1 MNRLAKLFVLA
12 AIAAASFALPAAAQT
27 DSVFTDDFQSY
38 GTQKNPPGWIDT
50 SIGSSKPEAG
60 GLYKTWPDPIQGNK
74 GTNVVF
80 GTKQS
85 SGKPDASNNPRIG
98 TFSTYTAKTFS
109 GSGRFEFSGRFIR
122 TNSDSRIGLTFFS
135 SYPEKD
141 SYYLIGLWPQAS
153 GKLTMQ
159 LFGFGGPA
167 PAGTRDSNF
176 TPDPNKWYR
185 FAISADDSNG
195 QTTIRAKFWLDTNTE
210 PSAWNIDATDS
221 GSGRLTSGRI
231 GIWSAVKGE
240 NYVDDLAAK
249 SPVDHVAP
257 VIRVLESG
265 QTLAEGTRFN
275 RVPSPQISVTDD
287 NTLPANIAVTAQ
299 LDGQPFTS
307 GSAVTGQ
314 GNHTLTVHA
323 VDSVGNASDLT
334 LHFFVDTIPPV
345 VTVVSPKDGSM
356 TANNVTV
363 VLQVADA
370 SLPYKVAATLDGAPF
385 NISNAI
391 TAEGKHTLAMIVTD
405 DVGLPTNVPAITFT
419 IDKSNPVYVLKEGA
433 NAFPN
438 NGFVFDRDISVHV
451 DVQDLTPATTTLTL
465 DGAPY
470 TENTPITIEGDH
482 TIAGSV
488 SDSVG
493 HSVPIPAH
501 TFTIDKSA
509 PVVTITENNIPLA
522 DYYDR
527 AVTPDIKVTDFS
539 DFHINATINGQP
551 FTTGTTLSAEQKYTL
566 AGTVTDSAGHS
577 TPFGP
582 IVFSIDLS
590 APNVTLTAN
599 GTPFPAGTFVFDKDV
614 AADITVTDLT
624 ATTSAITLDGA
635 NVTLPLTIAT
645 EKVHKLTAVV
655 TDKVHK
661 STTVTADFVIDKTAP
676 SVDVQ
681 ESGGTLQDGRYF
693 NRAVTPVIVVT
704 DSTATTVAATL
715 DGQPFT
721 SGTGVT
727 AEGTHTI
734 AGTVTDAA
742 NHKVDIGPVAFTID
756 TTKPAGVFKEGDDA
770 FPDGRSLNRDVSA
783 RVAVTD
789 ASPVVTTILLDG
801 APYVEN
807 TPITTEQSHTLTAT
821 LLDKAGNSNTV
832 PPVTFRIDRTAPTV
846 TLLANGSAFPADYVF
861 SRDILA
867 DVRVEDASPVTTTGT
882 LDGNQITF
890 PHTITAEGT
899 HTISATSTDAAGLVK
914 TTPSIHFTL
923 DKTPP
928 SVIVL
933 ENGAEAVPNKVWGVD
948 VTVTFTIDQGAS
960 QRTPFPTLDGN
971 PYVPGTLI
979 TIEGVHTIAG
989 EVRSGA
995 GLTTPIPS
1003 TVFTI
1008 DKTAPVVKLLNRDQP
1023 FPASGFYFNSDVVP
1037 VVACTDSLTHC
1048 TAKLVLNGIEVP
1060 NNQPITSEGSYTL
1073 VVSGTDEAG
1082 NTSQLDPVTFTIDK
1096 TPPAVTITSHTDGQ
1110 IVTEPQAIIAGAS
1123 DDAVTVNVNGTAA
1136 TIDFN
1141 NKTYATPT
1149 ALPLLEGENVIAVT
1163 GIDQAGNPG
1172 TKSVRLILD
1181 TRNPSLTVQTPA
1193 AGACITNADLI
1204 VSGSVTDPNINSVT
1218 VAAGATT
1225 IANALDATKQGFSA
1239 TFAAI
1244 GEGTQ
1249 NVVVVATDT
1258 KGHRTQAQFSVFVDR
1273 GTPAID
1279 VLESNVP
1286 FTAAVVNHP
1295 VSLTLRA
1302 RDLDPNVQLSATLDN
1317 TRPYVSGALINGEGP
1332 HRVDVLAS
1340 DCAGHQATVT
1350 VQFAIDTIAPVI
1362 SSIVPANGT
1371 SIAAAPAAI
1380 TGTISGG
1387 AVRVEIEGSAISA
1400 APAANGDFTLNG
1412 ATFAEGRNVFTL
1424 RATDAAGNVS
1434 RLVYTFVVKSQA
1446 PKVDITESGSPL
1458 QNGRVFNRPVSPV
1471 VQSDDLDAT
1480 ITALLNNAT
1489 YDGAPISGDGSY
1501 TIEGRATDKF
1511 NHTGSATRTFVIDMT
1526 PPAVHITSPVP
1537 GDLATTSVTVSGSA
1551 GDAVSVTV
1559 DGIAAQL
1566 TNGSFTVSGIPLDIG
1581 ENTIIAAATDAAGNI
1596 GRDRVVVNVLG
1607 AGPGVIISEPADLSL
1622 TNRPRIDVAGRVL
1635 SPTEDNHVTIGSAR
1649 TTVDSIGNFRFNGYQ
1664 LAEGDNTITV
1674 LAKGTSGQTTS
1685 AQVHVTADFTPPA
1698 LTVLASGQTLAD
1710 NAQFP
1715 QTVTITLRA
1724 TDNRVLALTTLSID
1738 GAARTEPVEISAQ
1751 GGHVLTAVARD
1762 KAGNET
1768 RVDRTF
1774 FIGASTAGSQG
1785 CHVDSTDPADGAVI
1799 SASSVTVAGRAPG
1812 AATVTVAGVNATVA
1826 DGTFAASID
1835 LPAEGP
1841 NAVQVQCADAG
1852 GLTATRTI
1860 SLIRQTGNPSIDIT
1874 SPVEGRVT
1882 GDKTITVSG
1891 TLSSDVDAAD
1901 VNGKA
1906 VTISAT
1912 TFSVSGI
1919 SLANGLNTLVAHAR
1933 NKAGRTAA
1941 DSVRVRSIQTT
1952 PDIAISSPLPDYQTG
1967 DTKVTVSGT
1976 WSNLDPATIA
1986 ISGQAG
1992 LAPAIVAPKVSDT
2005 SGTFTIK
2012 DVGLAAG
2019 LNTLTVTARDVL
2031 NAPST
2036 SIVTVTVVPGT
2047 PSIAI
2052 AAPADNAYL
2061 PGAQPINVSGSF
2073 NGATAPRIDINS
2085 NLATVDGTALTYTG
2099 TATFSTASAVTPV
2112 VARITDANGNSG
2124 FASVRV
2130 NRLDAPFAVKEAFPA
2145 PNAQEVDTGVIVLVS
2160 FNAPLDLNTIAAVTL
2175 KASDG
2180 TIVTCTPLVDEDV
2193 LTLAPTSL
2201 LKSGTTY
2208 TINVATSL
2216 KNAAGMPLAAAFSSS
2231 FTTST
2236 TAPATKPHIDP
2247 IGAVDCAKPLVI
2259 TGTAPAFARLR
2270 MDAGTLILTGSAD
2283 ASGKFSFT
2291 YPFNGQSGYQV
2302 ARVRVVGS
2310 DGSLSPADE
2319 VSFRFDCSAPQVVG
2333 ASYDRTV
2340 NTLTI
2345 SFSKPVDPA
2354 TLVVAAGGTIVLTT
2368 NLGNTS
2374 AGTFSMSGSNVAVT
2388 PADDLRTATFTLTV
2402 TDGVK
2407 DAGGNKLATPFS
2419 QTFSLTGDDLPPA
2432 PGDGSGFISGEVY
2445 DASTGRPLAAAN
2457 VTIIVPT
2464 TAFAKAPSTDARYTI
2479 IEERGTGSPTRPG
2492 RVGGPALRVSSNS
2505 LSVAVNSATES
2516 RGRYTLPLPEGAHT
2530 IQATADGYTT
2540 VWRQIIVPAGAGV
2553 VPIDI
2558 RLAKRGDVKTSDGTT
2573 GISLAHG
2580 GDSVITRHVD
2590 ATLPAGAVAS
2600 GSKASLTAVGA
2611 QSLAG
2616 LLPLGWS
2623 PLASAELAILDSADK
2638 LVPHAPLG
2646 SSASITFTLPS
2657 AEVTAAGQVLSLVQY
2672 DEDRDE
2678 WRVLVPVMIAGANDK
2693 WTAAIT
2699 SSGAYAVV
2707 YHDKAS
2713 AGLAEPPAP
2722 AGGATLQAASGT
2734 CAPCELVKKSFDAE
2748 PKTILPN
2755 GRTVATLQIISGAAT
2770 KFPSGTAVQAY
2781 VNEELHLPGGT
2792 TLVDPPFATDVLLYR
2807 NLAGDTGFGQFY
2819 LAPSQQATKYVLS
2832 DGVDHIQIL
2841 QYPGRLDRG
2850 TLIGAEGGRVP
2861 GDEAVSVEIPSGATI
2876 EQLHASVS
2884 SLAPADVA
2892 TYGTIAGF
2900 KIVGGFSL
2908 TMSRSTTPAPQDL
2921 DGDGEVD
2928 PIPPVTL
2935 SRPARA
2941 TVAIDTNQLPAPG
2954 SLLLVAEV
2962 VEHPTWGRIIRLA
2975 DPMTAIDTPQN
2986 GVTTVRYTTRS
2997 IDPAELPVDGVIRE
3011 GRYLILAAEAPVAW
3025 ATGAVRGSA
3034 GGAYLADTRITS
3046 LSQPS
3051 NAQLGIADSTRNTG
3065 VFAIPVAAIPAAGF
3079 SLLPKNAG
3087 TGEGTLINSTGAPAA
3102 DTVVK
3107 LGDVVLTLQSPALLS
3122 TVPVNGTTI
3131 DLAAPLVVTMNFSAP
3146 IDLTTARNA
3155 ISVVNATDGSAL
3167 LGTVGGSG
3175 ATVTFTPTRPL
3186 VAASRYVVTIASTV
3200 RGTNGAPLR
3209 SSISFGFLTNEIPT
3223 NANIDPLKVHITI
3236 PDNGVSRIYGDA
3248 GALPGGWRAVPVR
3261 SGIDF
3266 ITRYQADV
3274 AADGSFSLL
3283 AGNGVDRSDR
3293 ITVDDVIDLDVINPA
3308 GNVAAVIRLTPFI
3321 TTDGKGFIAPAG
3333 VSTTFR
3339 SAEGIVVSVPAGAF
3353 DEPKLINVA
3362 LAPNGDVFNS
3372 VPDFAAEM
3380 RANRT
3385 VNLTFDGVSKQ
3396 RIDISFPI
3404 NGLPTDRD
3412 YFLGWLGQSVWGPR
3426 VAVVDTIRIDGQNFT
3441 NSFPPDAQVKKM
3453 IASANSSKRIGT
3465 NAGLTDMQI
3474 KSCLVGVT
3482 RQGSYALMDW
3492 TMPVPAGGLGWAVT
3506 WGIEAEVELMN
3517 NNFHSI
3523 YLPDF
3528 AFSSRNNCAA
3538 MPILKDRPFTLTG
3551 VNPSTGMVEF
3561 KTSYDPIPLTD
3572 PAVVTIPSPDPDK
3585 KGPYPVFGTPFRIE
3599 TIDFT
3604 GTEHIGRGYKLL
3616 YVPDPSPAI
3625 PQHNKIKLAPIPG
3638 IADAEK
3644 IPANAKIQVYNI
3656 TKSRWSSATAR
3667 IDPGAPPTVPS
3678 NGQFPESEFEG
3689 DRGDQLI
3696 VYIGTA
3702 DIAADTRINL
3712 VFSEPIDLG
3721 TIPTTAT
3728 AGEQNDLIDKHLKK
3742 TMKLEW
3748 VKDPSDLPTDV
3759 TKDAHFSV
3767 DSQNRRVWIAMPA
3780 PLKRGMIY
3788 RLTLRGDPASS
3799 DPDHQ
3804 FKDTSGNLLAEV
3816 KNPTTSAL
3824 IGDSARDLVLELKVR
3839 ENPDS
3844 VLGQFS
3850 MLPRPDFATSQ
3861 LRDMAQS
3868 GNLAFVSALRGG
3880 VVVYDLSDLDALKK
3894 VKQAAPL
3901 PDKQPEPYSL
3911 IPARWTDDSGNLLA
3925 GANGMDENW
3934 AVTTDHHGRVFT
3946 AGFLASLADVRQYK
3960 VEDFVKAHNDNTGGQ
3975 CAGEID
3981 FTSTPAI
3988 LKKAN
3993 CKFDGATIVGW
4004 RPGWSS
4010 NLPLGTN
4017 MVLTDYPTAYPR
4029 KMQIA
4034 TQDDETKYEQ
4044 LVFDPANPSIRSLD
4058 SATAAHDDFITVAG
4072 RTELGTTPGS
4082 GNFKFDVKVG
4092 QPVKYDPVTGNPL
4105 PMTAEDKK
4113 GFLVE
4118 RVTLVNTDLDLRW
4131 SVDRYLGEEAVISGV
4146 IGRTK
4151 DHFTVI
4157 RNKMTYAIVT
4167 MLGYGI
4173 SIYDMRAV
4181 ESNDIGGRCGISD
4194 FHNAYPNFCDNIV
4207 PGHARLLEKILNT
4220 RGDGKCDG
4228 TTTPVIPPPGILNA
4242 EFSPESIGYTPAR
4255 TPSAST
4261 TSGSS
4266 TPLAPVFD
4274 KMRLFALDARRG
4286 VLDLTYDLPTDGTQ
4300 PVAKC
4305 AQRPNPPNTGLL
4317 FQDLTLPGSS
4327 RAIDRLQNI
4336 ESHAAGA
4343 PRFNAQALFHWE
4355 VTAAQN
4361 TTGLRGSKPNTPVK
4375 RDYLLIAAGNWGML
4389 IVEVGGT
4396 APPAI
4401 PSYSPLETTHLADVI
4416 WFKSGCF
4423 ALRPIP
4429 NTNLVTV
4436 LDGKGHVLIVDLSN
4450 IDERWTY
4457 PNPSTTNPPSL
4468 IPSTAYFPTS
4478 DKALTTSVPPGGD
4491 PNDVGVDD
4499 PRVIYKSP
4507 YVYGTGTIPPL
4518 VDPQTGIAFGGDSLS
4533 STMRTAA
4540 LFDPPVQ
4547 VLADLG
4553 NNKLETVSG
4562 IVPLGVEPPKRSPEY
4577 PKGSLAAFRIR
4588 VTLPGDIARVLDG
4601 QKLQFALESERMP
4614 NELSEQTPVGMPRS
4628 HLRRNKRDGKEEKAD
4643 RKTDLIFT
4651 HEIQLDPSIDV
4662 DKDFRHQSGYN
4673 RLISPW
4679 IVAIADPRASEHVT
4693 WTAAQKK
4700 TLGCLSC
4707 ERPDKLHLKDETN
4720 DHVYELFTN
4729 GRTLSL
4735 RPDAN
4740 GADIAMS
4747 DAMKGVYKYLGEK
4760 GRLEIHIPTTMAD
4773 TVRGAPITVAAQ
4785 APPAAAGALSET
4797 TYVHSGELE
4806 VNAADL
4812 MIEGRSGDG
4821 VTVARTHRSRT
4832 IGSTALGMNWE
4843 APFLRRLR
4851 QLPNG
4856 NVEYRDGMGEVWTFA
4871 PDTSTPAAAGA
4882 TTVGTAADTL
4892 DQQFGTKIRYISPK
4906 GLYLKLARNEN
4917 GWMLFDRQW
4926 RIAHF
4931 DNYGRLTSISDEFWK
4946 KPTPYTV
4953 ISGSTGT
4960 PPPPGEPG
4968 NTTFYAYDHTGRL
4981 TQITDS
4987 VGRSTTLEYWPEPPA
5002 SSSGSTTPPA
5012 DYNCTALGDRT
5023 TPCKYAGL
5031 LSKIKDWRNRDVIFE
5046 YDKYGRLIGVQRPK
5060 VEGPEPS
5067 ASTPGLAGFTTFK
5080 DDNNRPRVSYTYETP
5095 AAPTS
5100 ADPLQSPVYTKFMN
5114 FAGDI
5119 RMIFDAA
5126 ENAPPPPGGA
5136 SHTPRARVRFE
5147 YYDAPSDPDQDDRLH
5162 FQYWP
5167 CGDVDGTT
5175 CNETQAKFEYGSP
5188 VKVTDMLGQLREYEI
5203 ADLVD
5208 VVPAG
5213 SPAGTQ
5219 PDPQKNRFKHIST
5232 ETIKNV
5238 PLLEKTAP
5246 PVTHN
5251 ETISETDLI
5260 TSNTAFDEEG
5270 GVRDTAMPN
5279 GTTIHYDTL
5288 LANNGAPGRILDRV
5302 TESGAG
5308 EQRITHYIY
5317 DAANPNAANTPITIE
5332 RSNGSAFVARDVQSP
5347 SRERTTTQRRDTH
5360 PKVLTKVETEYD
5372 DYGRP
5377 KKVERRKDDPNIG
5390 SGALVEQHEIIYTP
5404 NDAPS
5409 TPDLKKG
5416 RADQV
5421 RSGSELDTRYDYDS
5435 ANTNGQKIT
5444 ATDQKRSIVTQ
5455 TDYDSQDRVIHV
5467 KVSDGTG
5474 TLAETWTGYDAS
5486 GSVIY
5491 EGRKQSPLFDRVET
5505 FYTLDPLGRMVEV
5518 RTTKNKVD
5526 DFDHEIS
5533 TKKKYSNSTRTIT
5546 TLDPAISGTGTPA
5559 AQTQTI
5565 LDKLGRKQETT
5576 RTGLIAPSIVGE
5588 DPTTEVMKYGYDKTG
5603 QLAYSTDTV
5612 RSAAYS
5618 VHDAFGREKLVF
5630 GADKLQ
5636 LRSIYDAW
5644 DQVVEQQALGT
5655 TGAQISHEKE
5665 HFTDAGN
5672 LISHNEQV
5680 NAAGSSPARY
5690 RQTFNLWEDGGR
5702 KTGTRTGEV
5711 SGLDADLSAPHLRA
5725 TEYENDDH
5733 GRVLRETYGEATGTI
5748 GSVAPMH
5755 QKNFT
5760 DYIGDIPQHTQDVNV
5775 LRSGATVTTDV
5786 ILDGLNRVRSMTV
5799 AGAYTTLTDYDEVSN
5814 VTKITPPAGVGTI
5827 DRQYDGRG
5835 LAHREIRNGQTVRNI
5850 YDARGILRQY
5860 VDESGTQTTF
5870 YSVDPLGRV
5879 DRITYPDLTT
5889 EDFRYEDK
5897 TGLVLAHKDRKGI
5910 WLRYE
5915 YDEGGR
5921 TVSISS
5927 GIPPATTVM
5936 TKFEYDAVTKRLT
5949 RTANKDAAVEFRD
5962 YDDLGRPNQ
5971 TVTYRYKNDTGLN
5984 DNVALRQVLDVH
5996 TQSHSW
6002 SIFDGER
6009 LGWRMPVT
6017 GDVNGPANGAA
6028 WLTQITENRDVS
6040 TNIISQLKGT
6050 GPTATP
6056 ITTSTPA
6063 GLGQLLERKR
6073 MLAAQPLTAT
6083 YGYADSVMPSPMA
6096 PLPPDPQTGALRRA
6110 ETTVGSTTVAG
6121 SEVFRDASGRIGY
6134 INDLAFPD
6142 RKSAWTYDSRG
6153 RVQTSKLLLPQSAL
6167 AVATPITD
6175 QHNETTFRTQRETQ
6189 GVLSAS
6195 DITRLGYDLAL
6206 KVEPPTWTMV
6216 DGQAH
6221 VIASRHVHLD
6231 GGTPPQQAPPLSLL
6245 PPLDLD
6251 ITFTWEGGRR
6261 KSDGVWTSNF
6271 DEFGRMTSVESA
6283 DRRIEYV
6290 YDPRGRV
6297 VGRNA
6302 FQKTSSGTTPETR
6315 AEIIVGDGLPA
6326 ETTWVWDP
6334 VVDRLIAMYEAGKS
6348 TAAGAAPDAGLVRQ
6362 YLHGDRG
6369 DDDPVE
6375 VLIAPQSGAAPVA
6388 YFPVFDEAGTGSLQ
6402 AVVDK
6407 DGSVV
6412 ERVLYGDS
6420 YGDAPRYLQGP
6431 SVDKVTYTPNSDG
6444 SVDIRIRA
6452 TEKIKQM
6459 TVAGGVRLTSR
6470 KSDGTVAATAAAAPV
6485 LESGDTTMRW
6495 HLSQAEWTALT
6506 AAPAVD
6512 LQIVVTSSLRTYA
6525 WGDTG
6530 FSSIP
6535 DFARKLYPAKSEAGL
6550 PVVITN
6556 TLSDLAS
6563 YTGEVPLYEI
6573 KSLYMAGFPYSKT
6586 KLLTGFHALPYNEP
6600 ANGLIFAR
6608 ARWYDPSTGTFLTP
6622 DPMGYHDAS
6631 SLYAFCHGDP
6641 VNFEDP
6647 DGKGEKLKQGAEAFV
6662 GVVWGFGKTAVKG
6675 IWGWGRFFY
6684 VGTGE
6689 LIYDGLADNK
6699 GAVGAWVRTAYAD
6712 QHEDWQKMGQ
6722 TVAMLRNSSLSA
6734 LGKAYLQD
6742 KYDRFMSALDK
6753 DDAFA
6758 AGEVVGEAGFELWML
6773 RQALAGAVRTING
6786 LGQTTF
6792 RLIQYSTGDIVVVAT
6807 NEAGAAIVV
6816 AIRQTAETSA
6826 LLSSSL
6832 GQRSGEQ
6839 KPEEKPS
6846 RPSRLSKRLRNK
6858 LKRIE
6863 NQIAAGGDK
6872 GISGTV
6878 TEEESMQ
6885 LAKEF
6890 VGEDFRTFESKGV
6903 KGIRSKD
6910 GLRQVRFV
6918 SAKRGINPMTGEPW
6932 SKTGRVVNF
6941 EQRPVPEGDFVDNVH
6956 VDVEN

>member
-1 MNRLAKLFVLA
+1 MNRLARIFVLA
-12 AIAAASFALPAAAQT
+12 AIAAAFLALPLAAQT
-27 DSVFTDDFQSY
+27 DSVYTDDFQSN
-38 GTQKNPPGWIDT
+38 GTQYNPAGWIDT
-50 SIGSSKPEAG
+50 SIGVSSPEAA
-60 GLYKTWPDPIQGNK
+60 GLYKTWPDPTQGNNA
-74 GTNVVF
+74 TNIVY

-85 SGKPDASNNPRIG
+85 SGKPDATTNPRIG
-98 TFSTYTAKTFS
+98 TFSTYSAKTFS
-109 GSGRFEFSGRFIR
+109 GSGRFEYRGRFLR
-122 TNSDSRIGLTFFS
+122 TDLSSRIGLTFFS

-141 SYYLIGLWPQAS
+141 SYYLVGLWSQPVT

-167 PAGTRDSNF
+167 PAGTLDGNF
-176 TPDPNKWYR
+176 TPDINRWYS
-185 FAISADDSNG
+185 FVIQADDSNG
-195 QTTIRAKFWLDTNTE
+195 KTSIRARFWLATNPE
-210 PSAWNIDATDS
+210 PATWNIDAVDS
-221 GSGRLTSGRI
+221 AAGRLTSGRI
-231 GIWSAVKGE
+231 GMWAAVAGE
-240 NYVDDLAAK
+240 SYIDDLFAK
-249 SPVDHVAP
+249 SPVDHTAP

-265 QTLAEGTRFN
+265 QPLAEGTRFN
-275 RVPSPQISVTDD
+275 RVPSPQIVVTDD
-287 NTLPANIAVTAQ
+287 LTPSANIFVTAQ

-356 TANNVTV
+356 TANNVTIA
-363 VLQVADA
+363 LQVVDA
-370 SLPYKVAATLDGAPF
+370 SLPYKVAATLDGAAF
-385 NISNAI
+385 TISNPV

-405 DVGLPTNVPAITFT
+405 DVGLSTTVPPITFT
-419 IDKSNPVYVLKEGA
+419 IDKSNPVYVLKEGN
-433 NAFPN
+433 NAFPA

-451 DVQDLTPATTTLTL
+451 DVQDLTPTTTTLTL

-470 TENTPITIEGDH
+470 TGNTPITIEGDH

-493 HSVPIPAH
+493 HTVPIPAH

-509 PVVTITENNIPLA
+509 PVVTITENDVPMI
-522 DYYDR
+522 DFYDR
-527 AVTPDIKVTDFS
+527 AVTPVIKVTDFS
-539 DFHINATINGQP
+539 DAHINATVNGQP

-566 AGTVTDSAGHS
+566 AGSVTDSAGHS

-582 IVFSIDLS
+582 IVFYIDLS
-590 APNVTLTAN
+590 APVVTLTAN
-599 GTPFPAGTFVFDKDV
+599 GSPFPAGTFVFDKDV
-614 AADITVTDLT
+614 AAGITVTDLT
-624 ATTSAITLDGA
+624 TTTSAITLDGA
-635 NVTLPLTIAT
+635 NVTLPLTITT
-645 EKVHKLTAVV
+645 EKAHKLTAVV

-693 NRAVTPVIVVT
+693 NRKVTPVIVVT

-721 SGTGVT
+721 SGTDVT
-727 AEGTHTI
+727 AEGSHTI
-734 AGTVTDAA
+734 AGSVTDAA
-742 NHKVDIGPVAFTID
+742 NHKVDIGPVSFVID
-756 TTKPAGVFKEGDDA
+756 VTKPVGVFKEGDAA

-783 RVAVTD
+783 HVAVTD
-789 ASPVVTTILLDG
+789 ASPVTVTILLDG

-807 TPITTEQSHTLTAT
+807 AAITAEQSHTLSAT

-832 PPVTFRIDRTAPTV
+832 PPVSFRIDRTPPVV

-861 SRDILA
+861 ARDIAA
-867 DVRVEDASPVTTTGT
+867 DVRVEDASTTTTTGT
-882 LDGNQITF
+882 LDGTQITF
-890 PHTITAEGT
+890 PHTITTEGQ
-899 HTISATSTDAAGLVK
+899 HTISATSTDAAGLAT
-914 TTPSIHFTL
+914 TTPAIHFTL

-960 QRTPFPTLDGN
+960 QRTAFPTLDGN
-971 PYVPGTLI
+971 PYVAGTPI
-979 TIEGVHTIAG
+979 TAEGVHTIAG
-989 EVRSGA
+989 EVRSAA
-995 GLTTPIPS
+995 GLTTPIPA

-1008 DKTAPVVKLLNRDQP
+1008 DKTAPVVKLLNRDKA

-1037 VVACTDSLTHC
+1037 VVDCTDNLTHC
-1048 TAKLVLNGIEVP
+1048 TAKLLLNGNEVP
-1060 NNQPITSEGSYTL
+1060 NNQPITAEGTYTL
-1073 VVSGTDEAG
+1073 VVAGTDEAG
-1082 NTSQLDPVTFTIDK
+1082 NTTQLDPVAFTIDK

-1110 IVTEPQAIIAGAS
+1110 IVTEPQAVIAGAT
-1123 DDAVTVNVNGTAA
+1123 DDAATIDVNGVAA

-1141 NKTYATPT
+1141 NKTYTTPT
-1149 ALPLLEGENVIAVT
+1149 ALPLLEGENIIAVT

-1172 TKSVRLILD
+1172 TRSLRVILD
-1181 TRNPSLTVQTPA
+1181 TRNPSLTVKTPA
-1193 AGACITNADLI
+1193 AGACVTDADLI
-1204 VSGSVTDPNINSVT
+1204 VSGSVTDPNINNVSVT
-1218 VAAGATT
+1218 AGGTT
-1225 IANALDATKQGFSA
+1225 VANALDATKQGFSA
-1239 TFAAI
+1239 TFPAI
-1244 GEGTQ
+1244 AEGTQ

-1258 KGHRTQAQFSVFVDR
+1258 KGHRTQAQFSLFVDR

-1279 VLESNVP
+1279 VLESNAP
-1286 FTAAVVNHP
+1286 FTAQVVSHP
-1295 VSLTLRA
+1295 LSLTLRA

-1317 TRPYVSGALINGEGP
+1317 TRPYVSGAIINGEGS
-1332 HRVDVLAS
+1332 HRVDVVAS

-1350 VQFAIDTIAPVI
+1350 VQFAIDTVAPVI

-1371 SIAAAPAAI
+1371 TIAAAPQAI
-1380 TGTISGG
+1380 TGTISGN
-1387 AVRVEIEGSAISA
+1387 AVRVEIEGTAISA
-1400 APAANGDFTLNG
+1400 TPAANGDFTLNG
-1412 ATFAEGRNVFTL
+1412 VGVAEGLNSFTL
-1424 RATDAAGNVS
+1424 RAIDAAGNVS
-1434 RLVYTFVVKSQA
+1434 RLVYTFIVKSQA
-1446 PKVDITESGSPL
+1446 PKVDITENGVSL
-1458 QNGRVFNRPVSPV
+1458 QNGTVFNRPVSPV
-1471 VQSDDLDAT
+1471 VHSDDLDAT
-1480 ITALLNNAT
+1480 ITALLNGAT
-1489 YDGAPISGDGSY
+1489 YDGSPISGDGNY
-1501 TIEGRATDKF
+1501 TIEGRATDKY

-1537 GDLATTSVTVSGSA
+1537 GDVATSSVTVSGSA

-1559 DGIAAQL
+1559 DGVAAQL
-1566 TNGSFTVSGIPLDIG
+1566 SNGSFTVSGIPLDIG
-1581 ENTIIAAATDAAGNI
+1581 ENTIIAAATDAAGNV

-1607 AGPGVIISEPADLSL
+1607 AGPGVIITEPADGSL

-1635 SPTEDNHVTIGSAR
+1635 SPTEDGHITIGSAR

-1664 LAEGDNTITV
+1664 LAEGDNTISV
-1674 LAKGTSGQTTS
+1674 LAKGTSGQATT

-1715 QTVTITLRA
+1715 QTITITLHA
-1724 TDNRVLALTTLSID
+1724 TDNRTIESTTLSLD
-1738 GAARTEPVEISAQ
+1738 GSARTAPVDVSAQ
-1751 GGHVLTAVARD
+1751 GGHVLTAIARD
-1762 KAGNET
+1762 TAGNET

-1774 FIGASTAGSQG
+1774 FIGTSTAGSQG
-1785 CHVDSTDPADGAVI
+1785 CHIDSTDPVDGAVI

-1826 DGTFAASID
+1826 DGTFTASID
-1835 LPAEGP
+1835 LPGEGP

-1874 SPVEGRVT
+1874 SPSEGLVT
-1882 GDKTITVSG
+1882 GDKTTTVSG

-1906 VTISAT
+1906 VTISGT

-1941 DSVRVRSIQTT
+1941 DSVRVRSIQST

-1992 LAPAIVAPKVSDT
+1992 LAPPVVPAKISDT
-2005 SGTFTIK
+2005 TGTFTIK
-2012 DVGLAAG
+2012 DVGLANG
-2019 LNTLTVTARDVL
+2019 LNTLTITARDLLGV
-2031 NAPST
+2031 PST
-2036 SIVTVTVVPGT
+2036 STVTVTVAPNT
-2047 PSIAI
+2047 PSITI
-2052 AAPADNAYL
+2052 TAPADNAYL
-2061 PGAQPINVSGSF
+2061 PGNQPINVGGSF
-2073 NGATAPRIDINS
+2073 NGAAAPHIDINS
-2085 NLATVDGTALTYTG
+2085 NVAAVDATALTYAG
-2099 TATFSTASAVTPV
+2099 TASFSTAGAVTPI

-2124 FASVRV
+2124 FASIRV

-2160 FNAPLDLNTIAAVTL
+2160 FNAPLDLTTIAGAVTL

-2180 TIVTCTPLVDEDV
+2180 TIVTCLPLVDDDV

-2208 TINVATSL
+2208 TIAVATSL
-2216 KNAAGMPLAAAFSSS
+2216 KNAAGMPLAQAFTSS

-2270 MDAGTLILTGSAD
+2270 MDAGTLVLTGSAD
-2283 ASGKFSFT
+2283 ANGKFSFT

-2354 TLVVAAGGTIVLTT
+2354 TLVVSAGGTIVLTT
-2368 NLGNTS
+2368 SLGNSST
-2374 AGTFSMSGSNVAVT
+2374 GTFSASGSNVAVT
-2388 PADDLRTATFTLTV
+2388 PTDDLRTATFTLTV

-2407 DAGGNKLATPFS
+2407 DAGGNKLVAPFS

-2445 DASTGRPLAAAN
+2445 DASTGRPLPGAN

-2464 TAFAKAPSTDARYTI
+2464 TAFAKTPGLSASASGRYTVI
-2479 IEERGTGSPTRPG
+2479 GTPTLSSSR
-2492 RVGGPALRVSSNS
+2492 RVSSNS
-2505 LSVAVNSATES
+2505 FSVAVNSPTES

-2530 IQATADGYTT
+2530 IKAAADGYTT

-2558 RLAKRGDVKTSDGTT
+2558 RLAKRGDVKTSDGST

-2590 ATLPAGAVAS
+2590 ATLPAGAVPS
-2600 GSKASLTAVGA
+2600 GSKAALTAVGA

-2623 PLASAELAILDSADK
+2623 PLASAELAVLDSAGA

-2646 SSASITFTLPS
+2646 SNASITFTLPS
-2657 AEVTAAGQVLSLVQY
+2657 SEVAAASQVLTLVQY

-2678 WRVLVPVMIAGANDK
+2678 WRVLVPVMTAGANDK
-2693 WTAAIT
+2693 WSATIT
-2699 SSGAYAVV
+2699 NGGAFAVV
-2707 YHDKAS
+2707 YHDKSS
-2713 AGLAEPPAP
+2713 AGLAEPPAA

-2755 GRTVATLQIISGAAT
+2755 GRTVATLQIVSGDTT

-2861 GDEAVSVEIPSGATI
+2861 GDETVAVEIPSSATT

-2884 SLAPADVA
+2884 SLAPADLA
-2892 TYGTIAGF
+2892 SYGTIAGF
-2900 KIVGGFSL
+2900 RLVGGFSL
-2908 TMSRSTTPAPQDL
+2908 TMSRSKTPAPQDL
-2921 DGDGEVD
+2921 DGDGQTD
-2928 PIPPVTL
+2928 PIPPVVL

-2954 SLLLVAEV
+2954 SLVVVAEV
-2962 VEHPTWGRIIRLA
+2962 VEHPTWGRVIRLA

-2986 GVTTVRYTTRS
+2986 GVSTVRYTTRS

-3046 LSQPS
+3046 FSQPS
-3051 NAQLGIADSTRNTG
+3051 NAQLGVADSTRNTG
-3065 VFAIPVAAIPAAGF
+3065 VFAIPVAAVPAAGF

-3087 TGEGTLINSTGAPAA
+3087 TGEGTLINSTGAPAP

-3107 LGDVVLTLQSPALLS
+3107 LGDVVLTPQSPALIS
-3122 TVPVNGTTI
+3122 TVPANGTTI

-3155 ISVVNATDGSAL
+3155 ISVANATDGSAL
-3167 LGTVGGSG
+3167 PGTVGGSG
-3175 ATVTFTPTRPL
+3175 ATVTFTPSRPL

-3209 SSISFGFLTNEIPT
+3209 SSISFGFLTNAIPT

-3248 GALPGGWRAVPVR
+3248 GALPGGWRAVPIR
-3261 SGIDF
+3261 QGTDF
-3266 ITRYQADV
+3266 ITRYQSDV

-3283 AGNGVDRSDR
+3283 AGNGVDSSDR
-3293 ITVDDVIDLDVINPA
+3293 ITVDDVIDLDVINTA

-3339 SAEGIVVSVPAGAF
+3339 SVEGIVVSVPAGAF

-3372 VPDFAAEM
+3372 VPSFADEM

-3404 NGLPTDRD
+3404 NGLPLDRD

-3465 NAGLTDMQI
+3465 DAGLTDMQI

-3528 AFSSRNNCAA
+3528 AFSSRNDCAA

-3604 GTEHIGRGYKLL
+3604 GTEYVGRGYKLV

-3625 PQHNKIKLAPIPG
+3625 PQHNKIKLVPIPG
-3638 IADAEK
+3638 IADGEK

-3656 TKSRWSSATAR
+3656 TKSRWSNPAAR

-3728 AGEQNDLIDKHLKK
+3728 ADEQNDLIDKHLKK
-3742 TMKLEW
+3742 TMKFEW
-3748 VKDPSDLPTDV
+3748 VKEPSDLPADV

-3804 FKDTSGNLLAEV
+3804 FKDTSGNLVAEV

-3824 IGDSARDLVLELKVR
+3824 IGDSARDLVLEFKVR

-3844 VLGQFS
+3844 VLGEFT
-3850 MLPRPDFATSQ
+3850 MLPRPDYTNAQ

-3868 GNLAFVSALRGG
+3868 GNLAFVSALEGG

-3894 VKQAAPL
+3894 VKQTAPL

-3911 IPARWTDDSGNLLA
+3911 IPARWTDGNGNLLA
-3925 GANGMDENW
+3925 GANGMDQNW

-3960 VEDFVKAHNDNTGGQ
+3960 VEDFVKAHNDNNGGQ
-3975 CAGEID
+3975 CADEID

-4029 KMQIA
+4029 KLQIA
-4034 TQDDETKYEQ
+4034 TQDNENKYEQ

-4058 SATAAHDDFITVAG
+4058 SAKTAHDEFITVAG
-4072 RTELGTTPGS
+4072 RTEFGTTPGS
-4082 GNFKFDVKVG
+4082 GNFKFDVKIG
-4092 QPVKYDPVTGNPL
+4092 QPVKYDPISGNPL
-4105 PMTAEDKK
+4105 PMTDEDKK

-4131 SVDRYLGEEAVISGV
+4131 SVDRYLGEQAVISGV

-4157 RNKMTYAIVT
+4157 RNKMTYAIIT

-4181 ESNDIGGRCGISD
+4181 ESNDIGGRCGVSD

-4207 PGHARLLEKILNT
+4207 PGHPRLLEKILNT

-4228 TTTPVIPPPGILNA
+4228 TTTPAIPPPGILNA
-4242 EFSPESIGYTPAR
+4242 EFSPESLGYTPAR

-4266 TPLAPVFD
+4266 TPPPPVFD

-4317 FQDLTLPGSS
+4317 FQDLTIAAP
-4327 RAIDRLQNI
+4327 RAIDRLRNI

-4468 IPSTAYFPTS
+4468 IPGTAYFPTS

-4507 YVYGTGTIPPL
+4507 YVYGAGAIPPL

-4553 NNKLETVSG
+4553 HNKLEVVSG

-4577 PKGSLAAFRIR
+4577 PKGALAAFRIR
-4588 VTLPGDIARVLDG
+4588 VTLPGDIAKVLNG

-4628 HLRRNKRDGKEEKAD
+4628 HLRRNKRDGKEEKD
-4643 RKTDLIFT
+4643 ERKTDLVFT

-4662 DKDFRHQSGYN
+4662 DKDYRHQSGYN

-4707 ERPDKLHLKDETN
+4707 ERPDKLHLKDESN
-4720 DHVYELFTN
+4720 DNVYELFTN

-4785 APPAAAGALSET
+4785 APPAADGALSET

-4812 MIEGRSGDG
+4812 MIQGRAGNDLA
-4821 VTVARTHRSRT
+4821 VARTHRSRT

-4856 NVEYRDGMGEVWTFA
+4856 NVEYRDGMGEVWTFS
-4871 PDTSTPAAAGA
+4871 PDTSTPTPAGA

-4892 DQQFGTKIRYISPK
+4892 DQQFGTKIRYLSPK

-4960 PPPPGEPG
+4960 PPPPGDPG

-4987 VGRSTTLEYWPEPPA
+4987 VGRTTTLEYWPEPPA
-5002 SSSGSTTPPA
+5002 SAGSTTPPA
-5012 DYNCTALGDRT
+5012 DYNCTALGDRM

-5031 LSKIKDWRNRDVIFE
+5031 LSKIKDWRSRDVIFE
-5046 YDKYGRLIGVQRPK
+5046 YDKYGRLIGVQHPK
-5060 VEGPEPS
+5060 VEGPEPG
-5067 ASTPGLAGFTTFK
+5067 STTPDIDQTTSFK
-5080 DDNNRPRVSYTYETP
+5080 TDDRRPRVRYDYETP
-5095 AAPTS
+5095 PAPTS
-5100 ADPLQSPVYTKFMN
+5100 SDPLSSATYTKFMLA
-5114 FAGDI
+5114 AGEI
-5119 RMIFDAA
+5119 SRIFDAA
-5126 ENAPPPPGGA
+5126 QNAPGVSSPQ
-5136 SHTPRARVRFE
+5136 ARVRFD
-5147 YYDAPSDPDQDDRLH
+5147 YYDQPSAPEQDRRLFH
-5162 FQYWP
+5162 QYWP
-5167 CGDVDGTT
+5167 CGDAQIGPSATVT
-5175 CNETQAKFEYGSP
+5175 CTETPARFEYGTNSAT
-5188 VKVTDMLGQLREYEI
+5188 VTDMLGQVRLYETN
-5203 ADLVD
+5203 DLVD
-5208 VVPAG
+5208 AVPPGA
-5213 SPAGTQ
+5213 PAGTQ
-5219 PDPQKNRFKHIST
+5219 PDPQKNRWKHISK
-5232 ETIKNV
+5232 ETVFAV
-5238 PLLEKTAP
+5238 PVLEKSAP
-5246 PVTHN
+5246 PILPN
-5251 ETISETDLI
+5251 ETTTDTDLT
-5260 TSNTAFDEEG
+5260 TSFTTFDEEG
-5270 GVRDTAMPN
+5270 GVKDVALPN

-5288 LANNGAPGRILDRV
+5288 PANNGAPGRITDRV
-5302 TESGAG
+5302 TETGGG
-5308 EQRITHYIY
+5308 ETRITHYIY
-5317 DAANPNAANTPITIE
+5317 DDTNPNAANTPVKIE
-5332 RSNGSAFVARDVQSP
+5332 RSKGGGFLARDAQSP
-5347 SRERTTTQRRDTH
+5347 SRERKTTQVRDSDARIS
-5360 PKVLTKVETEYD
+5360 TKIEATYD

-5377 KKVERRKDDPNIG
+5377 KTVERRKDAATVG
-5390 SGALVEQHEIIYTP
+5390 SGALVEQHEIKYEP

-5416 RADQV
+5416 RPDEIK
-5421 RSGSELDTRYDYDS
+5421 SGSELDTTFAYAG
-5435 ANTNGQKIT
+5435 ANTGGQLIT
-5444 ATDQKRSIVTQ
+5444 ATDTKRGVITE
-5455 TDYDSQDRVIHV
+5455 TEYDSQERVIHT
-5467 KVSDGTG
+5467 KIHDGSG

-5486 GSVIY
+5486 GRMVYS
-5491 EGRKQSPLFDRVET
+5491 GRVQTPIFDRVET
-5505 FYTLDPLGRMVEV
+5505 FYTLDPLGRVVGV

-5526 DFDHEIS
+5526 DFENDIS
-5533 TKKKYSNSTRTIT
+5533 ATKKYSVSTRTVT
-5546 TLDPAISGTGTPA
+5546 ALDEAVSATGTPP

-5565 LDKLGRKQETT
+5565 LDKLGRTQESA
-5576 RTGLIAPSIVGE
+5576 RSALVAFPIGVDS
-5588 DPTTEVMKYGYDKTG
+5588 TTENAKFAYDKSG
-5603 QLAYSTDTV
+5603 QLAYTTDTV
-5612 RSAAYS
+5612 RGAAYT
-5618 VHDAFGREKLVF
+5618 VHDAFGRPTLTF
-5630 GADKLQ
+5630 GVDRLQ
-5636 LRSIYDAW
+5636 SKSIYDAW

-5655 TGAQISHEKE
+5655 GGAEMGHSKQ
-5665 HFTDAGN
+5665 HFSDAGH
-5672 LISHNEQV
+5672 LVSQNEQV
-5680 NAAGSSPARY
+5680 NASGSSPARF
-5690 RQTFNLWEDGGR
+5690 RQAFSFWGEGGT
-5702 KTGTRTGEV
+5702 KTGIRTGEV
-5711 SGLDADLSAPHLRA
+5711 SGLDDNLSAPHLRG
-5725 TEYENDDH
+5725 TEYEIDEH
-5733 GRVLRETYGEATGTI
+5733 GRVKLEKYGEATGIT
-5748 GSVAPMH
+5748 GTVAPIH
-5755 QKNFT
+5755 QRNFI
-5760 DYIGDIPQHTQDVNV
+5760 DYIGDIPQHTQDVNL
-5775 LRSGATVTTDV
+5775 LRSSATVTTDV
-5786 ILDGLNRVRSMTV
+5786 VIDGLNRIHSSTV
-5799 AGAYTTLTDYDEVSN
+5799 GGAYTTVTDYDEAGN
-5814 VTKITPPAGVGTI
+5814 VRKVTPPAGVRTVE
-5827 DRQYDGRG
+5827 RQLDGRG
-5835 LAHREIRNGQTVRNI
+5835 LAHREIRNGQTVKNF
-5850 YDARGILRQY
+5850 YDARGNLYKY
-5860 VDESGTQTTF
+5860 VDESGAQETLYDF
-5870 YSVDPLGRV
+5870 DPLGRTNK
-5879 DRITYPDLTT
+5879 ITYPDATT
-5889 EDFRYEDK
+5889 EEFRYEDK
-5897 TGLVLAHKDRKGI
+5897 TGVLLAHKDRKNV
-5910 WLRYE
+5910 WLRYG

-5921 TVSISS
+5921 TISISS
-5927 GIPPATTVM
+5927 GVPPATTLQ
-5936 TKFEYDAVTKRLT
+5936 TTFEYDMGTKRLT
-5949 RTANKDAAVEFRD
+5949 RAANRDAAIEFRD
-5962 YDDLGRPNQ
+5962 YDDFGRPNQ
-5971 TVTYRYKNDTGLN
+5971 TVTYRYRNGTGLETS
-5984 DNVALRQVLDVH
+5984 VALRQVLDVH
-5996 TQSHSW
+5996 TQAHSW
-6002 SIFDGER
+6002 SIFDDER

-6017 GDVNGPANGAA
+6017 GDVNGTNNAAA
-6028 WLTQITENRDVS
+6028 WLTQITEDRDVS
-6040 TNIISQLKGT
+6040 TNIIHQLDGT
-6050 GPTATP
+6050 GSTATP
-6056 ITTSTPA
+6056 IVTGEP
-6063 GLGQLLERKR
+6063 GGVGQLLTRKR
-6073 MLAAQPLTAT
+6073 AIGSTQVITST
-6083 YGYADSVMPSPMA
+6083 YGYADSVLASPMS
-6096 PLPPDPQTGALRRA
+6096 PLPPDPQTGVLRSVQTSV
-6110 ETTVGSTTVAG
+6110 ESGGGSSGGSTLGPVLAG
-6121 SEVFRDASGRIGY
+6121 SQVFHDASGRIGY
-6134 INDLAFPD
+6134 INDLGLSE
-6142 RKSAWTYDSRG
+6142 RKSAFTYDPRG
-6153 RVQTSKLLLPQSAL
+6153 RVKTSRLLLPQSAL
-6167 AVATPITD
+6167 ATATPITD
-6175 QHNETTFRTQRETQ
+6175 QHTETTFRSQRETSAL
-6189 GVLSAS
+6189 LSAS
-6195 DITRLGYDLAL
+6195 DITRLGRDLAL
-6206 KVEPPTWTMV
+6206 TVEPPKWTAV
-6216 DGQAH
+6216 DGPAH
-6221 VIASRHVHLD
+6221 ETASKTVHLD
-6231 GGTPPQQAPPLSLL
+6231 GGTAAEQLPPLSLL
-6245 PPLDLD
+6245 PPLDRTF
-6251 ITFTWEGGRR
+6251 TFTWEGGSRT
-6261 KSDGVWTSNF
+6261 SDGVWGSTF
-6271 DEFGRMTSVESA
+6271 DEFGRLTKIENA
-6283 DRRIEYV
+6283 DRVIEYV
-6290 YDPRGRV
+6290 YDPHGRI
-6297 VGRNA
+6297 VGRTA
-6302 FQKTSSGTTPETR
+6302 SQKTGSGNIPETR
-6315 AEIIVGDGLPA
+6315 AEVLVGDGLPA
-6326 ETTWVWDP
+6326 QTTWVWDS
-6334 VVDRLIAMYEAGKS
+6334 VVDRLVAIYETGAS
-6348 TAAGAAPDAGLVRQ
+6348 TAPGAAPDAGLIRQ
-6362 YLHGDRG
+6362 YLHGDRSF
-6369 DDDPVE
+6369 DDPVE
-6375 VLIAPQSGAAPVA
+6375 VLVAPQAGAAPVK
-6388 YFPVFDEAGTGSLQ
+6388 YFPVVDEAGTDSLQ
-6402 AVVDK
+6402 AVLDK
-6407 DGSVV
+6407 DGNVI
-6412 ERVLYGDS
+6412 ERVLYGDA

-6431 SVDKVTYTPNSDG
+6431 AIDKITYTSNADG
-6444 SVDIRIRA
+6444 SVDIGIRA
-6452 TEKIKQM
+6452 TEKIKQL
-6459 TVAGGVRLTSR
+6459 TVSGGVRLTAL
-6470 KSDGTVAATAAAAPV
+6470 KGDGSVAATSNVTPL
-6485 LESGDTTMRW
+6485 LESGDTAVRL
-6495 HLSQAEWTALT
+6495 HLSAAEWSALT
-6506 AAPAVD
+6506 TAPGAAQV
-6512 LQIVVTSSLRTYA
+6512 QIAVTSTLRTYS
-6525 WGDTG
+6525 WGDTA
-6530 FSSIP
+6530 FSSVP
-6535 DFARKLYPAKSEAGL
+6535 DFARKLYPAKSDVGL
-6550 PVVITN
+6550 PVIITSTISN
-6556 TLSDLAS
+6556 LAS
-6563 YTGEVPLYEI
+6563 YTGEVSLYEI
-6573 KSLYMAGFPYSKT
+6573 KSLYMAGFAYSKT
-6586 KLLTGFHALPYNEP
+6586 RLLTSFQALPYNEP

-6608 ARWYDPSTGTFLTP
+6608 SRWYDPATGTFLTP
-6622 DPMGYHDAS
+6622 DPIGYHDAS
-6631 SLYAFCHGDP
+6631 SLYAFAAGDP
-6641 VNFEDP
+6641 VNGRDP
-6647 DGKGEKLKQGAEAFV
+6647 LGLANDVERAK
-6662 GVVWGFGKTAVKG
+6662 
-6675 IWGWGRFFY
+6675 
-6684 VGTGE
+6684 E
-6689 LIYDGLADNK
+6689 LDQLYRLLADNGWRIGGRK
-6699 GAVGAWVRTAYAD
+6699 ITNLKFAGREITTAILREETTLGRSATGKKLLEKLEKRFPGLTVPINKAGFPEFEKASHNVVKDTLSIGKFVEEGKDINKAWRMYADREHLSAKQIDELKKHYTMHHDWKNGRMVLVDSEVHSAYRHTGGNALNKIGYAFSAVGAALFPKSSEASQNGANAKD
-6712 QHEDWQKMGQ
+6712 KAAALAEDIIDYTDIGVVKAIPEVVEGTSHAVGQ
-6722 TVAMLRNSSLSA
+6722 SLW
-6734 LGKAYLQD
+6734 
-6742 KYDRFMSALDK
+6742 DRFWGQLHFWGKDGDHLGGTRDDK
-6753 DDAFA
+6753 NKQVQDIYDA
-6758 AGEVVGEAGFELWML
+6758 MD
-6773 RQALAGAVRTING
+6773 NK
-6786 LGQTTF
+6786 
-6792 RLIQYSTGDIVVVAT
+6792 
-6807 NEAGAAIVV
+6807 
-6816 AIRQTAETSA
+6816 
-6826 LLSSSL
+6826 
-6832 GQRSGEQ
+6832 
-6839 KPEEKPS
+6839 KPEQQDP
-6846 RPSRLSKRLRNK
+6846 
-6858 LKRIE
+6858 
-6863 NQIAAGGDK
+6863 NQ
-6872 GISGTV
+6872 
-6878 TEEESMQ
+6878 
-6885 LAKEF
+6885 
-6890 VGEDFRTFESKGV
+6890 
-6903 KGIRSKD
+6903 
-6910 GLRQVRFV
+6910 
-6918 SAKRGINPMTGEPW
+6918 
-6932 SKTGRVVNF
+6932 
-6941 EQRPVPEGDFVDNVH
+6941 
-6956 VDVEN
+6956 